1 MILFLINLSNIINL
15 KCFLEYSFL
24 KADMEVDWL
33 KMITQILLDI

>member
-1 MILFLINLSNIINL
+1 MISHQFIKHNQSKMIP
-15 KCFLEYSFL
+15 EYSFL